1 MWKTSPPKI
10 PKKSVILHHTSSI
23 DMPNF
28 AHLHCHTQF
37 SLLDGAASIPA
48 LYKKAAADGMKGIAI
63 TDHGNMFG
71 VFQFVAEAAK
81 HEGVKPIVGCEF
93 YVVTD
98 RHRKTFTKEDKDKR
112 FHQLLLAKNPEG
124 YKNLVKLSSMGFIE
138 GLYGKYPRID
148 KELIVK
154 HHKGLIATTC
164 CIGAMVP
171 QIILRHGEE
180 TARKEFEWWLDIFG
194 EDYYIELQRHNMAE
208 QEKVNDVL
216 LRFAKDYNVK
226 VICSNDS
233 HYVDQKDSNA
243 HDILL
248 CINTGEKQATPA
260 IREFMEE
267 GTVMKN
273 GRFAFWNDQFYFK
286 TQAEMGKLF
295 HDLPQ
300 ALDNTLE
307 IVDKIEPLKLKQDIM
322 LPNFIVPTE
331 FSTQD
336 DYLRHIT
343 YEGAKERYKTI
354 TAEVEDR
361 LNFELHTIK
370 TMGFAG
376 YFLIVADFIKAG
388 RDLGVF
394 IGPGRGSA
402 AGSAV
407 AYCIGITNIDP
418 IKYQLLFE
426 RFLNPDRKSMPDIDT
441 DFDDEGRQKVIDY
454 VVAKYGKQQVA
465 QIVTYGTMAAKM
477 SIKDVARVLD
487 LPLEQSNAMA
497 KLVPDKPGISL
508 KRVLTAPMSG
518 EGSLA
523 EKEGLVSEDLEAVKR
538 LREFLDAEGTPE
550 SIVLREALI
559 LEGSVRGTGVHAA
572 GLIIA
577 PSDLTEII
585 PVATVKDSDLLL
597 TQFDGSVIEDA
608 GVIKMDF
615 LGLKT
620 LTIIRDA
627 LKLIKQNHGVSIVID
642 DVPLDDRKTYELYQR
657 GETNG
662 TFQFESAG
670 MQKYLRDL
678 KPDKFDDLI
687 AMNALYRPGPLE
699 YIPDFIA
706 RKHGRQAVTYD
717 VPDMEEYLKDTFGIC
732 VTGDTLVHNA
742 LNGQSV
748 RIDQLEHQTGEFL
761 VQGVDADLQQT
772 SGYLTHWVCNGTKPV
787 FQVQLRNG
795 SRVKMTANHR
805 VLTEMGWQEIG
816 HLQPGAH
823 IALPRRLEALTN
835 TETDTDILRLIAYL
849 LSKGSANANQI
860 RFKTTENEVNEQFS
874 RLLSEKYPAL
884 HVESTPNEV
893 MITLKGEAQETVFK
907 NQCSKW
913 ISFKET
919 SNYDP
924 ARRRVPPFVFS
935 LNEEAIAQFLA
946 ALWDCSSEFN
956 ANNTFYKTFS
966 EQFAY
971 DTQSLL
977 LRLGIQSS
985 VTKFDYKHTRTNEPI
1000 TAFRVVVFH
1009 FKAFFNY
1016 IKPYMVLGE
1025 RVAAI
1030 GDPNAVDQVDRV
1042 SISIL
1047 RQELAERWDGDYN
1060 SFRQKF
1066 GFRPDQDSLSDKV
1079 HRTRISVLQAGT
1091 WVEEYNLNKTA
1102 RNLQVRW
1109 EEITAITP
1117 CGEALVYDITVE
1129 GIHNFVGNNV
1139 LLHNCVYQEQI
1150 MLLSQKLAGFSKGDA
1165 DVLRKAMGKKQ
1176 KAVLDKMKGQ
1186 FVAGAVAKGHPA
1198 DKLEKIWTDWEAFAA
1213 YAFNKSHSTCY
1224 AFVAYQTAYL
1234 KAHYPSEYMAAVLT
1248 HSQNNIE
1255 KITFFLEECKRMGL
1269 NVKSPDINESELNF
1283 AVNKKG
1289 DIRYGLGAVKG
1300 VGEAAVENLIIERD
1314 ANGPFATIFDFM
1326 RRMNLRTVNKRVMES
1341 MVMAGAFDEYIQ
1353 NRAVFFQPSDKYE
1366 TFIEHLLKYGAAV
1379 QEDKAMSTNSLFG
1392 DMSDT
1397 VSIAEPII
1405 PKAEP
1410 WNLLLKLQ
1418 KEKDVVGIYLS
1429 GHPLD
1434 DFRYEW
1440 ENFATSLDKIEN
1452 FKGRKVFVAGF
1463 VSKAEHRISAKG
1475 TGWGRFTIQDYTGS
1489 LELTMFSDSYQKF
1502 RAFFDEGASLYIEG
1516 EHKQRFNSDEM
1527 EFRVSDVRL
1536 LESVGAEKTKSVTL
1550 RIPLEKIDNA
1560 FLDGLES
1567 ICKTYKGRHELRVEL
1582 IDFQNKEKVS
1592 LLSSARKVHVDNEFL
1607 QAVEKLGVECVV
1619 N

>member
-1 MWKTSPPKI
+1 
-10 PKKSVILHHTSSI
+10 
-23 DMPNF
+23 MPNF

-48 LYKKAAADGMKGIAI
+48 LFKKAAADGMKGIAI

-71 VFQFVAEAAK
+71 AFQFVAEAAK

-93 YVVTD
+93 YVVND

-112 FHQLLLAKNPEG
+112 YHQLLLAKNAEG
-124 YKNLVKLSSMGFIE
+124 YKNLVKLCSLGFIE

-148 KELIVK
+148 KELILQY
-154 HHKGLIATTC
+154 HTGLIATTC

-171 QIILRHGEE
+171 QVILKHGEDA
-180 TARKEFEWWLDIFG
+180 ARKEFEWWYDIFG

-208 QEKVNDVL
+208 QDKVNEVL
-216 LRFAKDYNVK
+216 LKFAQEYNVK

-307 IVDKIEPLKLKQDIM
+307 IVDKIEPLKLKKDIL
-322 LPNFIVPTE
+322 LPNFIVPQE
-331 FSTQD
+331 YATQD

-343 YEGAKERYKTI
+343 YTGAKDRYKTI
-354 TAEVEDR
+354 TAEVEER

-394 IGPGRGSA
+394 VGPGRGSA

-454 VVAKYGKQQVA
+454 VVEKYGKQQVA

-487 LPLEQSNAMA
+487 LPLEQSNALA

-508 KRVLTAPMSG
+508 NRVLKAPITG
-518 EGSLA
+518 DGSLS
-523 EKEGLVSEDLEAVKR
+523 EKEGLATEDLENVKR
-538 LREFLDAEGTPE
+538 LREFLSADGTAE
-550 SIVLREALI
+550 SIVLREAMI

-572 GLIIA
+572 GIIIA
-577 PSDLTEII
+577 PSDLTDII

-597 TQFDGSVIEDA
+597 TQFEGSVIEDA

-627 LKLIKQNHGVSIVID
+627 LKMIKQNHGVTID
-642 DVPLDDRKTYELYQR
+642 IDYIALDDRKTYELYQR

-732 VTGDTLVHNA
+732 VTGDTQVFDA
-742 LNGQSV
+742 ITGKRV
-748 RIDQLEHQTGEFL
+748 RIDQLESRVGDFY
-761 VQGVDADLQQT
+761 VQGVDAQLQPRK
-772 SGYLTHWVCNGTKPV
+772 SLITHWVCNGKKPV
-787 FQVQLRNG
+787 FEVKLKNG
-795 SRVKMTANHR
+795 ATVKMTHNHK
-805 VLTEMGWQEIG
+805 VLTENGWRELQQ
-816 HLQPGAH
+816 LQPGDH
-823 IALPRRLEALTN
+823 IATPRKLSADT
-835 TETDTDILRLIAYL
+835 TQTTDKNKLRVLAYLIADGSL
-849 LSKGSANANQI
+849 TSCGPTADFISKDH
-860 RFKTTENEVNEQFS
+860 F
-874 RLLSEKYPAL
+874 
-884 HVESTPNEV
+884 
-893 MITLKGEAQETVFK
+893 
-907 NQCSKW
+907 
-913 ISFKET
+913 
-919 SNYDP
+919 
-924 ARRRVPPFVFS
+924 VPEFVFGLS
-935 LNEEAIAQFLA
+935 DDQIAFFLA
-946 ALWDCSSEFN
+946 CLWDCDGHVGNKIAFMKTISPRL
-956 ANNTFYKTFS
+956 ANDIQT
-966 EQFAY
+966 
-971 DTQSLL
+971 LL
-977 LRLGIQSS
+977 LRLGIHSTIYESKYHNNRRNQ
-985 VTKFDYKHTRTNEPI
+985 EI
-1000 TAFRVVVFH
+1000 TAFQVSVYDLKSFAGTIAPHLVLKQMPERG
-1009 FKAFFNY
+1009 AF
-1016 IKPYMVLGE
+1016 G
-1025 RVAAI
+1025 
-1030 GDPNAVDQVDRV
+1030 
-1042 SISIL
+1042 
-1047 RQELAERWDGDYN
+1047 ELAKDDVSRSVFFDEIATAWQGSQRQLMDQYGLSRQHFN
-1060 SFRQKF
+1060 SLNSN
-1066 GFRPDQDSLSDKV
+1066 RP
-1079 HRTRISVLQAGT
+1079 RIAASV
-1091 WVEEYNLNKTA
+1091 VEPLTIVLDLPATK
-1102 RNLQVRW
+1102 RNLAVRW
-1109 EEITAITP
+1109 EEIVSITP
-1117 CGEALVYDITVE
+1117 CGTELVYDISVE
-1129 GIHNFVGNNV
+1129 GTHNFVGNNV
-1139 LLHNCVYQEQI
+1139 ILHNCVYQEQI

-1176 KAVLDKMKGQ
+1176 KSVLDKMKGQ

-1198 DKLEKIWTDWEAFAA
+1198 DKLEKIWTDWEAFAS

-1269 NVKSPDINESELNF
+1269 VVKGPDINESEVNF

-1300 VGEAAVENLIIERD
+1300 VGEAAVENLIIERQK
-1314 ANGPFATIFDFM
+1314 NGPFSSIFDFM
-1326 RRMNLRTVNKRVMES
+1326 RRMNLRTVNKRVMEN
-1341 MVMAGAFDEYIQ
+1341 MVMAGAFDEQIP
-1353 NRAVFFQPSDKYE
+1353 NRAVFFQPTEKYE
-1366 TFIEHLLKYGAAV
+1366 TYIEQLLKYGSSY
-1379 QEDKAMSTNSLFG
+1379 QEDKTMSVNSLFG
-1392 DMSDT
+1392 DMSNT
-1397 VSIAEPII
+1397 VSIPEPPI
-1405 PKAEP
+1405 PKADH

-1434 DFRYEW
+1434 DYRYEW
-1440 ENFATSLDKIEN
+1440 ENFATSLDKIDN

-1463 VSKAEHRISAKG
+1463 VSRAEHRISQKG

-1489 LELTMFSDSYQKF
+1489 LEITMFSDNYQKF

-1516 EHKQRFNSDEM
+1516 EYKQRFNSDEM
-1527 EFRVSDVRL
+1527 EFRLNDVRL
-1536 LESVGAEKTKSVTL
+1536 LESIGAEKTKSVTL
-1550 RIPLEKIDNA
+1550 RIPLEKLDSS
-1560 FLDGLES
+1560 FLDNMES
-1567 ICKTYKGRHELRVEL
+1567 ICKTFKGKHELRVEL
-1582 IDFQNKEKVS
+1582 IDFQNREKLTFTS
-1592 LLSSARKVHVDNEFL
+1592 LARKVNVDNDFL
-1607 QAVEKLGVECVV
+1607 LAMEKLGVEYGV